1 MAEDSDEEKTEAAT
15 PRRLEKAKEDGQVPR
30 SRELATFMLL
40 CTGLAGLWASSGWMA
55 DTLGQVMTTSLSF
68 DAAAAMDTSRLLGRL
83 WSQTLLALTA
93 LAPLMAALVVVALL
107 APTLLG
113 GWLFSAKAIKVDLKR
128 LDPIKGIGRV
138 FSTQSLVELIK
149 AIAKSVLTG
158 SVAVMFIYYN
168 LDELLGL
175 ADEQGKG
182 ALIHALRLVVMCCTL
197 MVVAFLIVVLID
209 VPFQIWSHHKKLRM
223 SRDEIKKEHKE
234 SDGDPQLKARI
245 RQQQQSMARKRMM
258 SQVPEAD
265 VIVTNPTHYA
275 VALVYRD
282 DRMSA
287 PKVVAKGADQVAARI
302 REVGHA
308 NSVPMLEAPPLARAL
323 YRHADLDS
331 EIPAE
336 LYTAV
341 AEVLAWVFELRN
353 FKTGQGDRPVRPS
366 SIDVPSALDTG
377 VTS

>member
-1 MAEDSDEEKTEAAT
+1 MGPEPKDSEGDPHLKQA
-15 PRRLEKAKEDGQVPR
+15 RRMRAQEIAH
-30 SRELATFMLL
+30 
-40 CTGLAGLWASSGWMA
+40 
-55 DTLGQVMTTSLSF
+55 
-68 DAAAAMDTSRLLGRL
+68 
-83 WSQTLLALTA
+83 SQ
-93 LAPLMAALVVVALL
+93 MM
-107 APTLLG
+107 
-113 GWLFSAKAIKVDLKR
+113 S
-128 LDPIKGIGRV
+128 
-138 FSTQSLVELIK
+138 
-149 AIAKSVLTG
+149 
-158 SVAVMFIYYN
+158 
-168 LDELLGL
+168 
-175 ADEQGKG
+175 
-182 ALIHALRLVVMCCTL
+182 
-197 MVVAFLIVVLID
+197 D
-209 VPFQIWSHHKKLRM
+209 VPT
-223 SRDEIKKEHKE
+223 
-234 SDGDPQLKARI
+234 
-245 RQQQQSMARKRMM
+245 
-258 SQVPEAD
+258 AD
-265 VIVTNPTHYA
+265 VIIVNPTHYA